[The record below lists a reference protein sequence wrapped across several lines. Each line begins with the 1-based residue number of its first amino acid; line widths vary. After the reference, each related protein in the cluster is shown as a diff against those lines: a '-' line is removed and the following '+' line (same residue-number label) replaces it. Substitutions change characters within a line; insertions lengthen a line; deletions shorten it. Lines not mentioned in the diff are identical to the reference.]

1 MAPEPKN
8 LRVSQKSQSLEGRA
22 PLEFGRRPPRNRRQ
36 PHNWTPMTSQ
46 NDLVPGLRPSYKI
59 GQTRFG
65 FADRNIHRL
74 PNLLAAVAAAEILIR
89 TLV

>member
-1 MAPEPKN
+1 
-8 LRVSQKSQSLEGRA
+8 V
-22 PLEFGRRPPRNRRQ
+22 PLEFGRRPCRDRSQ
-36 PHNWTPMTSQ
+36 PHDRTPVTSQ

-74 PNLLAAVAAAEILIR
+74 PNLLAAVAAPEILVR
-89 TLV
+89 TLVQIKPIS